1 MKVNRK
7 MKSQNTT
14 PTNGIQVDWKVIE
27 SYFQNQHLERMVRHQ
42 IESYD
47 HFVNNQIKKTI
58 EMFNPVTIKS
68 ENDKD
73 EETGLYSLEIVIT
86 FSNFQIYRPQIHE
99 NNGATKIMFPQ
110 EARLRN
116 FTYASAM
123 TLDIN
128 IQIIKRTGDK
138 LEHIETIYEKLPK
151 IHIGK
156 IPIMLKSSI
165 CVLRQYNHLDPKVTG
180 ECRFDGGGYF
190 IINGS
195 EKHVWDKKELLKI
208 ILCVLMS
215 RKIIINGPG

>member
-7 MKSQNTT
+7 MIASRTT
-14 PTNGIQVDWKVIE
+14 TNGIQVDWKVIE

-58 EMFNPVTIKS
+58 EMFNPVTIRS
-68 ENDKD
+68 DNDKD

-128 IQIIKRTGDK
+128 IQIITD
-138 LEHIETIYEKLPK
+138 
-151 IHIGK
+151 
-156 IPIMLKSSI
+156 
-165 CVLRQYNHLDPKVTG
+165 
-180 ECRFDGGGYF
+180 
-190 IINGS
+190 
-195 EKHVWDKKELLKI
+195 
-208 ILCVLMS
+208 
-215 RKIIINGPG
+215 

>member
-1 MKVNRK
+1 MDVNRK
-7 MKSQNTT
+7 MAQK
-14 PTNGIQVDWKVIE
+14 GITINNDTQVDWKVIE
-27 SYFQNQHLERMVRHQ
+27 SYFQNKHLERMVRHQ

-58 EMFNPVTIKS
+58 EMFNPVTIHS
-68 ENDKD
+68 EHDKD
-73 EETGLYSLEIVIT
+73 EETGLYSLEIIIT

-138 LEHIETIYEKLPK
+138 LQHIETMYEKLPK

-165 CVLRQYNHLDPKVTG
+165 CVLKQYNHLDPKITG

-195 EKHVWDKKELLKI
+195 EKTCLGQESS
-208 ILCVLMS
+208 S
-215 RKIIINGPG
+215 RK

>member
-1 MKVNRK
+1 
-7 MKSQNTT
+7 
-14 PTNGIQVDWKVIE
+14 
-27 SYFQNQHLERMVRHQ
+27 
-42 IESYD
+42 
-47 HFVNNQIKKTI
+47 
-58 EMFNPVTIKS
+58 
-68 ENDKD
+68 
-73 EETGLYSLEIVIT
+73 
-86 FSNFQIYRPQIHE
+86 
-99 NNGATKIMFPQ
+99 MFPQ

-190 IINGS
+190 IINGWKNMFGTRRAAENNIMCFNV
-195 EKHVWDKKELLKI
+195 EK
-208 ILCVLMS
+208 
-215 RKIIINGPG
+215 

>member
-1 MKVNRK
+1 MNVNRK
-7 MKSQNTT
+7 MAKK
-14 PTNGIQVDWKVIE
+14 GITINNDTQVDWKVIE
-27 SYFQNQHLERMVRHQ
+27 SYFQNKHLERMVRHQ
-42 IESYD
+42 LESYD

-58 EMFNPVTIKS
+58 EMFNPVTIHS
-68 ENDKD
+68 DHDKD
-73 EETGLYSLEIVIT
+73 EETGLYSLEIIIT

-138 LEHIETIYEKLPK
+138 LQHIETIYEKLPK

-165 CVLRQYNHLDPKVTG
+165 CVLKQYNHLDPKITG

-195 EKHVWDKKELLKI
+195 EKTCLGQERAAENNVQCFNKQW
-208 ILCVLMS
+208 S
-215 RKIIINGPG
+215 

>member
-1 MKVNRK
+1 MDVNRK
-7 MKSQNTT
+7 MAQK
-14 PTNGIQVDWKVIE
+14 GITINNDTQVDWKVIE
-27 SYFQNQHLERMVRHQ
+27 SYFQNKHLERMVRHQ

-58 EMFNPVTIKS
+58 EMFNPVTIHS
-68 ENDKD
+68 EHDKD
-73 EETGLYSLEIVIT
+73 EETGLYSLEIIIT

-138 LEHIETIYEKLPK
+138 LQHIETMYEKLPK

-156 IPIMLKSSI
+156 IPYY
-165 CVLRQYNHLDPKVTG
+165 V
-180 ECRFDGGGYF
+180 E
-190 IINGS
+190 IIHMRI
-195 EKHVWDKKELLKI
+195 ETV
-208 ILCVLMS
+208 
-215 RKIIINGPG
+215 